1 VTVTEHRFRAG
12 GRKIGVALL
21 EEAHAAGADLLVM
34 GAFTRGRVAEFVL
47 GGATREVLAAADLPV
62 LMQH

>member
-1 VTVTEHRFRAG
+1 VRWFHAQ
-12 GRKIGVALL
+12 GRTIGQALI
-21 EEAHAAGADLLVM
+21 EEAHRAGADLLVM
-34 GAFTRGRVAEFVL
+34 GAYAHGRLAEVIL